1 MRLHNNFSYVLAHN
15 YKCSKF
21 QKNIIIDPFSHLS
34 YYDITMHW
42 NVIFWRHRTLY
53 MRTWYIVYP
62 FFPSTLYIYILS
74 AQRGKVT
81 THFTIIQML
90 KTKLPPSKI
99 TVPAFAFENIPVG
112 GEHRLVP
119 LTVQTD
125 GLHDGQ
131 WVPATLT
138 VVVEGSVQNGTER
151 DPRLCLGLGAESLTP
166 CQENVLD
173 EKQKKYYIK
182 TLCPKCFL
190 VLVY

>member
-53 MRTWYIVYP
+53 MSNRYIVSLPIFSPAHYI
-62 FFPSTLYIYILS
+62 IYILS

-81 THFTIIQML
+81 THFIIIQML

-99 TVPAFAFENIPVG
+99 TVPALAFENIPVG

-131 WVPATLT
+131 RVPATLT
-138 VVVEGSVQNGTER
+138 VVVEGSVQYGTER

-173 EKQKKYYIK
+173 EKQKNIISKLYVQSA
-182 TLCPKCFL
+182 F
-190 VLVY
+190 